1 MSSGKIDIEN
11 FIPEYPDLQG
21 PESGYE
27 VARKKEFYDLRLERS
42 EPTDREQGD
51 LLDSQKFMQRFFS
64 PRTPYRRALVFAKMG
79 TGKCIHPDT
88 IVPTSK
94 GTLMAKQLWSK
105 YSSNIRFYDEDGGLW
120 ADSTEKIYVC
130 SYNEKTGKMVNRPI
144 KRLYRQPVNE
154 NLVSLSLDDGS
165 NIIITQ
171 QHHLF
176 DGQKWTNDFEEGNF
190 ICLPEYIK
198 LKTES
203 KVSNIA
209 SLAYIMAWQISEG
222 HEREDKP
229 CVMITQKDR
238 TVLESL
244 KNIMTDFFQKEEIA
258 ASAIIYEGP
267 SYHCPYLQV
276 SSIAY
281 RKYLESLGY
290 IWGRKSAGKDIPDFI
305 VYGNEDTRRTF
316 LRSYFDGDGTVVKN
330 VVSVCSAS
338 FNVITKLG
346 IMLRSFGLWLRIKK
360 KLKGATNGKNI
371 KRLYYEG
378 SLTVQ
383 DSIKFKKLIGFATEY
398 KQNGINED
406 GVRNTNV
413 HFIPCSELLQKIKKE
428 TELPYKDI
436 LSNLYISG
444 RQNPSKTTIDKAC
457 DNLRRAVEEKEL
469 SKEVANSCITFI
481 EELQKVK
488 TRELL
493 YTRIK
498 KIEIIPYKGFVYD
511 FEVEEHHNYVAN
523 GILCHNSCVI
533 SAIAE
538 MNKNT
543 IYDGKPRKPVL
554 ILVKNEELIRNLMN
568 EISQVCT
575 KDVYVPKPTASE
587 LKKGMKMTKEAQ
599 TRRLTDAIKK
609 NYKIVTWDTFL
620 KNLEP
625 DEVLNRKYKGV
636 TIMIDE
642 AHALR
647 IQPTRKKKTK
657 PGSRVEPVDD
667 VDDDVDDVDDDDV
680 DDDDTAVLKKEGR
693 AKEKPAETAK
703 MIYKQLHHFLHVVED
718 SRILLFTGTP
728 IWDRTSEI
736 ASLMNLILEDRK
748 YNGRDE
754 QLPTGAKF
762 NKAFFNE
769 KGELKPESVEI
780 LKERFRGKVSFLREM
795 ITSAKR
801 EEMGTKAPWFK
812 YIKVYPCQM
821 SDFQAAYASQ
831 AKEELVVV
839 KGKGKGKEKIAKG
852 GTVRKTEREAANMV
866 LPIFKGNEVSE
877 GGYSQV
883 LFKKYAEEEVQ
894 VQKKTETTTVKR
906 YKLKD
911 KRLKKELKDNLKEYS
926 AKLAAIVEHAKANP
940 NEVIFIYTGEHVTG
954 VGGAIMDGLVLQE
967 HGFEWAKTAKDIS
980 KPNETKRRFAVITSD
995 PQTTNEAKQIQEL
1008 LASHNKADNCYGD
1021 RLQIIIGSV
1030 KVALGF
1036 TIKHVRRIYIKMP
1049 HWNIPS
1055 TEQALFRGFRFGS
1068 HEALKPEERYIK
1080 IFRLVSVEKGEL
1092 AKGSGFPSN
1101 EAFSVTK
1108 TSDIEVYE
1116 IAEKKEYKNTQ
1127 IYRLLKETA
1136 FDCALNYRRNVLPED
1151 VDGSRECDY
1160 RKCNYQCDAFPAAK
1174 TDKTGKVYNYSI
1186 PAEKLDYSTYSLFYS
1201 DDRVKAMRDSVIQ
1214 LFNNYF
1220 FLELDLVKQ
1229 LLDASTEE
1237 DTQILLRAID
1247 SIIESRVLIRNRYG
1261 FACYLKEQ
1269 GNVLFLDSSISPK
1282 ANYPEATYI
1291 ENPLITEKTSMDSFV
1306 EILELES
1313 DKKSINKFCANP
1325 TVEGFDKLSHRT
1337 KIVLLEAAYAYSRR
1351 FKKSKDLPNTIKI
1364 VLDKE
1369 KGWGKYLHTLS
1380 DANVIHILYT
1390 EEFKGVAYDVA
1401 AKDIKVTGLMRIFD
1415 EEEELW
1421 KYLEDGNKEE
1431 EYVKELKDENV
1442 MDDYDFE
1449 DNSYGVIGWISTKD
1463 KKFRVKLKQDP
1474 GKKGKI
1480 RGKVC
1485 STFKVPELVD
1495 IFVNKIKYLPSP
1507 KEEYKRLKKVDLIQ
1521 KIKGKIGFEEYTENI
1536 EDKDVE
1542 YLKGLLTLLTMRIN
1556 ELCEE
1561 LENWFNT
1568 NNLMFIK

>member
-64 PRTPYRRALVFAKMG
+64 PHTPYRRALVFAKMG

-94 GTLMAKQLWSK
+94 GTLTAKQLWERYQDDNVFSFDGEGGIW
-105 YSSNIRFYDEDGGLW
+105 SNPIENITVTSYD
-120 ADSTEKIYVC
+120 
-130 SYNEKTGKMVNRPI
+130 EKTGCFAPRTISRFYIQPI
-144 KRLYRQPVNE
+144 KENIVRIVLENEMNITMTRQ
-154 NLVSLSLDDGS
+154 
-165 NIIITQ
+165 
-171 QHHLF
+171 HRLF
-176 DGQKWTNDFEEGNF
+176 DG
-190 ICLPEYIK
+190 
-198 LKTES
+198 
-203 KVSNIA
+203 
-209 SLAYIMAWQISEG
+209 
-222 HEREDKP
+222 
-229 CVMITQKDR
+229 
-238 TVLESL
+238 
-244 KNIMTDFFQKEEIA
+244 KNW
-258 ASAIIYEGP
+258 
-267 SYHCPYLQV
+267 V
-276 SSIAY
+276 
-281 RKYLESLGY
+281 
-290 IWGRKSAGKDIPDFI
+290 
-305 VYGNEDTRRTF
+305 N
-316 LRSYFDGDGTVVKN
+316 
-330 VVSVCSAS
+330 
-338 FNVITKLG
+338 
-346 IMLRSFGLWLRIKK
+346 
-360 KLKGATNGKNI
+360 
-371 KRLYYEG
+371 
-378 SLTVQ
+378 
-383 DSIKFKKLIGFATEY
+383 KFKKGDAIC
-398 KQNGINED
+398 
-406 GVRNTNV
+406 
-413 HFIPCSELLQKIKKE
+413 IPSS
-428 TELPYKDI
+428 DVN
-436 LSNLYISG
+436 NLV
-444 RQNPSKTTIDKAC
+444 C
-457 DNLRRAVEEKEL
+457 
-469 SKEVANSCITFI
+469 
-481 EELQKVK
+481 
-488 TRELL
+488 
-493 YTRIK
+493 TRIK
-498 KIEIIPYKGFVYD
+498 KIEIIPYEGFVYD

-667 VDDDVDDVDDDDV
+667 EDVDDDDV

-736 ASLMNLILEDRK
+736 ASLMNLILEDKK

-839 KGKGKGKEKIAKG
+839 KGKGKGNEKVAKG

-866 LPIFKGNEVSE
+866 LPIFKGDEVSE

-1080 IFRLVSVEKGEL
+1080 IFRLVSVEKGDL
-1092 AKGSGFPSN
+1092 VKGSGFPSN
-1101 EAFSVTK
+1101 EAFSATK

-1229 LLDASTEE
+1229 LLDASAEE